1 MAEAT
6 LPSVNGDGKRIGDD
20 IATVRQYV
28 EEIITVNKNVLSTQ
42 TESLKNLKSIDSV
55 LIGVNSALNQM
66 LDFMIGRADIE
77 DRNRQTDMALA
88 EENRREAQ
96 RARGESRA
104 GAAPVKVSKSDLPE
118 LGFADLLG
126 LPLLAS
132 IVTSIF
138 GSDDF
143 MRVPAY
149 LTALGLSI
157 RLFTENLM
165 NLPRRFAAL
174 AKLWNNGTRTF
185 STFMGKFLTGGFF
198 KPIIDWFRSV
208 PRAIG
213 DMLKKNNI
221 TKVFSS
227 IFKGASTMLKPVM
240 DVFKGIGSFFGAVGR
255 MLKPIAALGGAAL
268 RLLGKLAL
276 PITIIFGI
284 IDGITGFVKEF
295 AATGSIVEGIKGAL
309 VGIVDGFF
317 GTLAEFLGD
326 ALDWILN
333 KITFGLYDGNL
344 FGSLGEWLSGAIEKS
359 VRGMFDVVVGIFTL
373 DWDRI
378 KQGLGSIASIFI
390 GEDGFVTQAWEWVKG
405 LFTWSDPNGEERS
418 LLTIVGDA
426 LDEVWNWL
434 GELFDPKRI
443 IRAMLPDPSS
453 AAAILIPNSLYEYA
467 GINPETGEVET
478 PAQRNIKEAQDEIQ
492 ASQERLQALEAE
504 REAPSDMEG
513 QRTVLEEE
521 LVRLRNQREEAP
533 VEDGWFTTTKAEYDE
548 MIADREARLATL
560 QEQVSTR
567 QAEIDAQI
575 AEERRVQERAARRIT
590 GVQTGDGAVP
600 EPTEP
605 EDVAAVLEGREPEQR
620 RGAVI
625 PPQSGE
631 QVVPARGTGEV
642 TPRGAMAIP
651 GAVQVVPARGT
662 GEVTPRGAMA
672 IPGAVQVVPARGTGE
687 VTPRGAMAIPSAGSA
702 QTAPAAAPA
711 EEAIAAPAQQDSDGS
726 FRLAGMDF
734 GEDSTMNIGNIMNE
748 LVGGGDGSLS
758 REGLFAPSPLTGRSF
773 NDAFAAVTGQNI
785 EDVDAAREEL
795 FRRYQGPEDFSI
807 TGRAVNNGSTSI
819 AAAREERMSG
829 SGSVVSAPTDNSTNV
844 TNVSNQTT
852 VVGSTNPRSNEPTIM
867 ATIACHYD
875 TCFG

>member
-6 LPSVNGDGKRIGDD
+6 LPSVYGDGKRIGDD

-42 TESLKNLKSIDSV
+42 TESLNNLKSIGSV

-149 LTALGLSI
+149 LTALGQSI

-651 GAVQVVPARGT
+651 
-662 GEVTPRGAMA
+662 
-672 IPGAVQVVPARGTGE
+672 
-687 VTPRGAMAIPSAGSA
+687 SAGSA